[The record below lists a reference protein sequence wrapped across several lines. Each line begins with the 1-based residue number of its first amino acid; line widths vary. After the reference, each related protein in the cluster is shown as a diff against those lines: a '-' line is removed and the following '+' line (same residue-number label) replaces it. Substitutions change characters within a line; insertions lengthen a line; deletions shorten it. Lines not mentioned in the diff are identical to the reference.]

1 MLNMVCSRF
10 NKDYSVLLKNS
21 QNFFLISTFFIE
33 SLDMKLMKLYET
45 FHQLPPQRNTLSS
58 TWWAFWYTLFT
69 PLSLSLLC
77 PISKSIKHQNPSLSI
92 LFSTQEYKN
101 VNPFTQRFSE
111 KIHFLCI
118 SGKSFKR
125 YNFEMNCVK
134 NKISERYFNILTR

>member
-1 MLNMVCSRF
+1 MLKMVCSRF

-58 TWWAFWYTLFT
+58 TWWTFWYMIFT
-69 PLSLSLLC
+69 PLSLLC

-111 KIHFLCI
+111 KYF
-118 SGKSFKR
+118 F
-125 YNFEMNCVK
+125 CVFPGNLLK
-134 NKISERYFNILTR
+134 DTILRWIV